1 MKEMKLIMENFRKN
15 MKEAFPGFAGREL
28 SDDEMG
34 KLDPKMKGFIE
45 KSRKSRE
52 DASSNIEMEKKRLT
66 DNPQSPDE
74 QAMGGAIMELE
85 KRYGPD
91 IVRAMHEMSYDDQE
105 TAIQNAFE
113 DNHPEQGE
121 QSIAKRE
128 HIETIRRL
136 LKISDPDEDY
146 KQNDEMEASDMQDPP
161 GYMPGEGGNY

>member
-52 DASSNIEMEKKRLT
+52 DASNNIEIEKKRLI
-66 DNPQSPDE
+66 DNPQNPRE
-74 QAMGGAIMELE
+74 QALGGAIMELE

-113 DNHPEQGE
+113 DNHPEDE
-121 QSIAKRE
+121 VANLDD
-128 HIETIRRL
+128 IETIRRL